1 MNILDIGNS
10 INPNMFLEETILQ
23 LEKDFLMI
31 GVYFD
36 IEKPISTFNEV
47 LKLPFT

>member
-10 INPNMFLEETILQ
+10 INPNMFLEVAILQ

-36 IEKPISTFNEV
+36 I
-47 LKLPFT
+47 